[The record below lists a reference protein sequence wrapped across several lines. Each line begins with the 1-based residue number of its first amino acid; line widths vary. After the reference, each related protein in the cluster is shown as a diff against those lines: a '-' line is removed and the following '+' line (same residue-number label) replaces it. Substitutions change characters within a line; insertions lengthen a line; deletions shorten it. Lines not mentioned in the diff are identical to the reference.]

1 MKQQTD
7 VIQFDIKDLLAIGM
21 SLVALTIGLAYGLD
35 ILSDT
40 REDICDYNYDDGEC
54 RRCGTS
60 GYETYNSSGNIC
72 YNASSGNTTAFTQ
85 YQEAEYNATTKGM
98 EGLAKIPSK
107 LPLIVTVVVAAVI
120 IGVLVRYLWV
130 RNA

>member
-1 MKQQTD
+1 MKKQTE
-7 VIQFDIKDLLAIGM
+7 IQFDVKDLLAIGM

-40 REDICDYNYDDGEC
+40 REGMCDYNYDDGEC
-54 RRCGTS
+54 RKCPTNFTS
-60 GYETYNSSGNIC
+60 YNNSGDNC
-72 YNASSGNTTAFTQ
+72 YNVSNNQTGSYTQ
-85 YQEAEYNATTKGM
+85 VQSAEYNATTSGM

-107 LPLIVTVVVAAVI
+107 LPLIVTVVIAAVI

-130 RNA
+130 QHT